1 MDDFLY
7 YMTEFKRNAQFIFL
21 CNPQISSVNVN
32 MIKLLKKHCRK
43 KVIVYFYNLSEE
55 KF

>member
-7 YMTEFKRNAQFIFL
+7 YMTEFKENAQFIFL
-21 CNPQISSVNVN
+21 RNLQKSSVNVSL
-32 MIKLLKKHCRK
+32 IKLLKKHCRK
-43 KVIVYFYNLSEE
+43 KVIVCFDNLSEE